1 MQAVGLKS
9 FIEQNPEVSYQLFP
23 RRKDCRISAEEMK
36 NKIEFSDDVYPEM
49 NAKPKNFF
57 LQYIELLDNRKEG
70 KITPLIVICTLHCNM
85 QYLSTKYKTLNRE
98 SVNTYGRCIR
108 PVTS

>member
-9 FIEQNPEVSYQLFP
+9 FIEQNPEVSNQLFP

-49 NAKPKNFF
+49 NAKAKNFF

-70 KITPLIVICTLHCNM
+70 KITPLITLHCNM
-85 QYLSTKYKTLNRE
+85 QYLFTKYKTLNRE
-98 SVNTYGRCIR
+98 C
-108 PVTS
+108 

>member
-1 MQAVGLKS
+1 MGLKS

-49 NAKPKNFF
+49 NAKAKNFF

-70 KITPLIVICTLHCNM
+70 KITPLITLPCNM
-85 QYLSTKYKTLNRE
+85 RYLSTKYKTLNRK
-98 SVNTYGRCIR
+98 SVNTYSRCIR

>member
-36 NKIEFSDDVYPEM
+36 NRIEFSDDVYPEM
-49 NAKPKNFF
+49 NAKAKNFF

-70 KITPLIVICTLHCNM
+70 KITPLITLHCNM

-98 SVNTYGRCIR
+98 SVNTYSGCIR